1 MVAFTLSL
9 IRPYWK
15 QLAVLFAAMLVET
28 AMGLAAPWP
37 LKIVLDSVFAS
48 RPIPDFLAK
57 LLQVAHTPLAILTAA
72 SVATLIIAAVQ
83 AGSAYFTSYFT
94 VSIGQSIA
102 HDLRQSVYAHLQ
114 RLSMAYYDRQQT
126 GPLISTIIDDI
137 NAIQDFVSTSVLD
150 IVVDGL
156 TVVGMLVIMFTLN
169 WRFALI
175 ALAVIP
181 LLVIVVYRLRRT
193 VKTATRDV
201 RLRQSEL
208 VSILQ
213 EGLGSIRV
221 VKAFAQG
228 RFERGRLEAK
238 SLESVQAAL
247 YARRVRSVIGP
258 VIMVLTALATAAVL
272 WQGGRMVLTG
282 AMTAGALV
290 VFLTYLGKL
299 FRPVQD
305 LARASTNMAQAAVGF
320 ERVKAVLDADERLP
334 RSPNAKPF
342 AIAEGRVEFSN
353 VSFGYDPGRLVLKD
367 ISFVAQPGQLIGLV
381 GSSGSGKSTLISLL
395 PRFYDPVSGSIA
407 IDGHD
412 LRDFTIRSLREQ
424 IAFVLQETQLF
435 FAPIWQNIAYGKPD
449 ATLDDVIRAARLA
462 QAHDFIESLPDGY
475 DTVVGQ
481 GGLTLS
487 GGQKQRLGIARAM
500 VRNARIVVLD
510 EPTSGLDKESER
522 LVFEGLN
529 NLFKE
534 RTTFVIAHNLNT
546 IRDADCI
553 LVLDQG
559 KIIER
564 GTHEQL
570 LAMDGMYASLYRT
583 MKEPPL

>member
-334 RSPNAKPF
+334 RSPNARPF

>member
-126 GPLISTIIDDI
+126 GPLISTITDDI